1 VCLPGAGGLRRGAAG
16 VSELLPTTARAL
28 EVDLAAVQSR
38 GRIPSVV
45 AAVVRDGE
53 LVWTGTR
60 GRAVRRGDTERP
72 DADTQY
78 KIGSV
83 TKTMTAALV
92 MLALERGEADLDDPV
107 GRFVPEGPFP
117 DASLRS
123 LLAHTAGLSA
133 EPVGSWWERSP
144 GPDAA
149 GLADAHDGAQRVLE
163 PGAMFHY
170 SNLGYGV
177 LGRVVEVVT
186 GQAWR
191 EALQEQLLDPLGM
204 TRTTYQDSPPC
215 AEGFSVHHLTGELTL
230 EPLPDTG
237 AMAPAGQ
244 LWSTVADQARWLT
257 ALVEPDRS
265 VLSEGTLR
273 AMRTPQ
279 GGVPDSDGA
288 GSTYGLGLQVLA
300 GRGRTLIGH
309 GGSMPGFICGAWVDP
324 ASRVGA
330 VVLTNG
336 GYGLDELTTRTVH
349 AVLDA
354 EPPLATEWRPAV
366 DVPADLRDLVG
377 LWYWGQAPSLLRVEG
392 DGFVLTPV
400 DAPGRTLRFA
410 RVEGDTFVGTRGY
423 LEAET
428 LRVVRRQDAEVSHLE
443 CATFVYTRTPYD
455 PAAPI
460 PGGVPAG

>member
-1 VCLPGAGGLRRGAAG
+1 M
-16 VSELLPTTARAL
+16 STLLPTTARSL

-38 GRIPSVV
+38 GRIPSV
-45 AAVVRDGE
+45 AAGVVRDGE
-53 LVWTGTR
+53 LVWTGAR
-60 GRAVRRGDTERP
+60 GRTVRRGAEGRP

-92 MLALERGEADLDDPV
+92 MLARERGELALDDAV
-107 GRFVPEGPFP
+107 GRFLPDGPFP
-117 DASLRS
+117 DASVRA
-123 LLAHTAGLSA
+123 LLAHAAGLSA

-144 GPDAA
+144 GVDAEA
-149 GLADAHDGAQRVLE
+149 LAAAHRDVHPVLE
-163 PGAMFHY
+163 PGVLFHY
-170 SNLGYGV
+170 SNLGYAV

-186 GQAWR
+186 GQTWW
-191 EALQEQLLDPLGM
+191 EALREQLLDPLAM
-204 TRTTYQDSPPC
+204 TRTTYQHSTPH
-215 AEGFSVHHLTGELTL
+215 AEGFSVHHLTGELTV

-257 ALVEPDRS
+257 ALVDPDRS
-265 VLSEGTLR
+265 VLTEASLR

-279 GGVPDSDGA
+279 AGLPDTEGA
-288 GSTYGLGLQVLA
+288 GTTYGLGLQLVA
-300 GRGRTLIGH
+300 RQGRTLAGH
-309 GGSMPGFICGAWVDP
+309 GGSMPGFVCGAWVDP

-336 GYGLDELTTRTVH
+336 GYGLDDLAIRCLH

-354 EPPLATEWRPAV
+354 EPPLAPEWHPVTEL
-366 DVPADLRDLVG
+366 PADLRELVG
-377 LWYWGQAPSLLRVEG
+377 LWYWGHAPSLLRVER

-410 RVEGDTFVGTRGY
+410 RVEDDTFVGTRGY
-423 LEAET
+423 LEGET
-428 LRVVRRQDAEVSHLE
+428 LHVVRRDDGAVSHLE
-443 CATFVYTRTPYD
+443 CATFIYTRTPYD
-455 PAAPI
+455 PKAPI
-460 PGGVPAG
+460 PGGAPGA

>member
-1 VCLPGAGGLRRGAAG
+1 MSDLLPG
-16 VSELLPTTARAL
+16 TARAL
-28 EVDLAAVQSR
+28 EVDLAAAQSK
-38 GRIPSVV
+38 GRLPSVV
-45 AAVVRDGE
+45 AGVVRDGE

-60 GRAVRRGDTERP
+60 GRTVRRGE
-72 DADTQY
+72 DARADLDTQY

-92 MLALERGEADLDDPV
+92 MLARERGELALEDPA
-107 GRFVPEGPFP
+107 GRFVPQLPFP

-133 EPVGSWWERSP
+133 EPRGPWWERSA

-149 GLADAHDGAQRVLE
+149 GFVAAHDGANRVLE
-163 PGAMFHY
+163 PGALFHY

-177 LGRVVEVVT
+177 LGQVIEAVT
-186 GQAWR
+186 GQSWR
-191 EALQEQLLDPLGM
+191 DALQEQLLDPLGM
-204 TRTTYQDSPPC
+204 TRTTYQLDPPH

-244 LWSTVADQARWLT
+244 LWSTVPDQARWLT
-257 ALVEPDRS
+257 ALVDPDRS
-265 VLSEGTLR
+265 VLSAESLR

-279 GGVPDSDGA
+279 GGLPDTEGA
-288 GSTYGLGLQVLA
+288 GTSYGLGLQILA
-300 GRGRTLIGH
+300 GRGRSLVGH
-309 GGSMPGFICGAWVDP
+309 GGSMPGFVCGVWVDP
-324 ASRVGA
+324 ASLVGA

-336 GYGLDELTTRTVH
+336 GYGLADLASRTVH
-349 AVLDA
+349 TVLDA
-354 EPPLATEWRPAV
+354 EPPLAPEWQPASE
-366 DVPADLRDLVG
+366 VPADLVELVG
-377 LWYWGQAPSLLRVEG
+377 LWYWGHAPSLLRVEG

-400 DAPGRTLRFA
+400 DSPGRTLRFV
-410 RVEGDTFVGTRGY
+410 RGEGDTFVGTRGY

-428 LRVVRRQDAEVSHLE
+428 LRVVRRADGVVSHLE

-455 PAAPI
+455 PEAPI
-460 PGGVPAG
+460 PGGVPG

>member
-1 VCLPGAGGLRRGAAG
+1 MNALLPG
-16 VSELLPTTARAL
+16 TARAV

-38 GRIPSVV
+38 GRIPSAVLG
-45 AAVVRDGE
+45 VVRDGE
-53 LVWTGTR
+53 LVWSGAR
-60 GRAVRRGDTERP
+60 GRAVRRGEDARP
-72 DADTQY
+72 DTDTQY

-92 MLALERGEADLDDPV
+92 MLARERGEVGLDDPV

-117 DASLRS
+117 DATLRS

-133 EPVGSWWERSP
+133 EPVGSWWERTP

-149 GLADAHDGAQRVLE
+149 ALADAHDGAQRVLE

-170 SNLGYGV
+170 SNLGYGM
-177 LGRVVEVVT
+177 LGRVVEAVS
-186 GQAWR
+186 GLSWR
-191 EALQEQLLDPLGM
+191 DALHEKLLGPLGM
-204 TRTTYQDSPPC
+204 TRTTYQNSSPH
-215 AEGFSVHHLTGELTL
+215 AEGLAVHHLTGELTV

-257 ALVEPDRS
+257 ALVDPDRS
-265 VLSEGTLR
+265 VLSAESLR

-279 GGVPDSDGA
+279 GGLPDTEGA
-288 GSTYGLGLQVLA
+288 GTAYGLGLQLLA
-300 GRGRTLIGH
+300 GRGRTLVGH
-309 GGSMPGFICGAWVDP
+309 GGSMPGFVCGAWVDP

-336 GYGLDELTTRTVH
+336 GYGLDDLASRTVH

-354 EPPLATEWRPAV
+354 EPPLAPEWRPAGA
-366 DVPADLRDLVG
+366 VPADLRDLVG

-410 RVEGDTFVGTRGY
+410 RVAGDTFVGTRGY

-428 LRVVRRQDAEVSHLE
+428 LRVGRGEDGTVTHLE

-460 PGGVPAG
+460 PGGAPGG

>member
-1 VCLPGAGGLRRGAAG
+1 MNAGAGT
-16 VSELLPTTARAL
+16 LLPTTARAL
-28 EVDLAAVQSR
+28 EVELAAVQSR
-38 GRIPSVV
+38 NRIPSLV
-45 AAVVRDGE
+45 AGVVRDGE

-60 GRAVRRGDTERP
+60 GRTVRRGE
-72 DADTQY
+72 DAPPQLDTQY

-92 MLALERGEADLDDPV
+92 MLARERGEVALEDPV

-144 GPDAA
+144 GVDAA
-149 GLADAHDGAQRVLE
+149 ELAKAHHDAEPVLA

-177 LGRVVEVVT
+177 LGRVVEEVT
-186 GQAWR
+186 GQTWR

-204 TRTTYQDSPPC
+204 TRTTYQHTSPY
-215 AEGFSVHHLTGELTL
+215 AEGFAVHHLTGELTR

-244 LWSTVADQARWLT
+244 LWSTVGDQARWLT
-257 ALVEPDRS
+257 ALVDPDRS
-265 VLSEGTLR
+265 VLSEESLR

-279 GGVPDSDGA
+279 GGLPDTEGLGA
-288 GSTYGLGLQVLA
+288 SYGLGLQILA
-300 GRGRTLIGH
+300 GRGRTLVGH
-309 GGSMPGFICGAWVDP
+309 GGSMPGFVCGAWVDP

-330 VVLTNG
+330 VVLTNT
-336 GYGLDELTTRTVH
+336 GYGLDELTPRAVH
-349 AVLDA
+349 TVLDA
-354 EPPLATEWRPAV
+354 EPPLAPEWLPPVAV
-366 DVPADLRDLVG
+366 PDDLRDLVG

-392 DGFVLTPV
+392 DGFVLAPV
-400 DAPGRTLRFA
+400 EVPGRVLHFA

-428 LRVVRRQDAEVSHLE
+428 LRVVRRDDGSVSHLE

-460 PGGVPAG
+460 PGGVPG

>member
-1 VCLPGAGGLRRGAAG
+1 M
-16 VSELLPTTARAL
+16 SDSTSLLPTTARAL
-28 EVDLAAVQSR
+28 EVDLAAVQNR
-38 GRIPSVV
+38 GRLPSVV
-45 AAVVRDGE
+45 AGVVRDGG

-60 GRAVRRGDTERP
+60 GRTVRRGDDARP

-92 MLALERGEADLDDPV
+92 MLARERGELALDDRV
-107 GRFVPEGPFP
+107 SRFVSEGPFP

-144 GPDAA
+144 GVDAA
-149 GLADAHDGAQRVLE
+149 ALAAAHADEQWVLE

-186 GQAWR
+186 GLTWA
-191 EALQEQLLDPLGM
+191 EALQQQLLDPLGL
-204 TRTTYQDSPPC
+204 TRTTYQFSVPY
-215 AEGFSVHHLTGELTL
+215 AEGFAVHHLTGELTV

-244 LWSTVADQARWLT
+244 LWSTLPDQARWLT
-257 ALVEPDRS
+257 ALVDPDRS
-265 VLSEGTLR
+265 VLSEDSLR

-279 GGVPDSDGA
+279 GGLPDTEGA
-288 GSTYGLGLQVLA
+288 GTAYGLGLQVLA
-300 GRGRTLIGH
+300 GRGRTLVGH
-309 GGSMPGFICGAWVDP
+309 GGSMPGFVCGAWVDP

-330 VVLTNG
+330 VVLSNG
-336 GYGLDELTTRTVH
+336 GYGLDDLATRSIH

-354 EPPLATEWRPAV
+354 EPPLAPEWRPARE
-366 DVPADLRDLVG
+366 VPADLGDLVG

-428 LRVVRRQDAEVSHLE
+428 LRVVRREDGGVSHLE

-455 PAAPI
+455 PQAPI
-460 PGGVPAG
+460 PGGVPGA

>member
-1 VCLPGAGGLRRGAAG
+1 MSGPGP
-16 VSELLPTTARAL
+16 SLLPTTARAL

-53 LVWTGTR
+53 LAWTGVR
-60 GRAVRRGDTERP
+60 GRLVRRGEGARP
-72 DADTQY
+72 DPNTQY

-92 MLALERGEADLDDPV
+92 MLARERGDVDLGDPA

-117 DASLRS
+117 DASLRA

-133 EPVGSWWERSP
+133 EPSGSWWERSP
-144 GPDAA
+144 GVDAA
-149 GLADAHDGAQRVLE
+149 GLAAAHQGAQRVLE
-163 PGAMFHY
+163 PGAMYHY
-170 SNLGYGV
+170 SNLGYGL

-186 GQAWR
+186 GQTWW
-191 EALQEQLLDPLGM
+191 EAMQEQLLAPVGM
-204 TRTTYQDSPPC
+204 TRTTYRHDPPH
-215 AEGFSVHHLTGELTL
+215 AEGFAVHHLTGEVTP

-257 ALVEPDRS
+257 ALVDPDRS
-265 VLSEGTLR
+265 VLSEESLR

-279 GGVPDSDGA
+279 GGLPDTEGA
-288 GSTYGLGLQVLA
+288 GTAYGLGLQVLA
-300 GRGRTLIGH
+300 GRGRTLVGH
-309 GGSMPGFICGAWVDP
+309 GGSMPGFVCGAWVDP

-330 VVLTNG
+330 VVLSNG
-336 GYGLDELTTRTVH
+336 GYGLDDLATRSLH

-354 EPPLATEWRPAV
+354 EPPLAPEWRPTDA
-366 DVPADLRDLVG
+366 VPADLRELVG

-392 DGFVLTPV
+392 DGFVLSPV

-410 RVEGDTFVGTRGY
+410 RVDGDTFVGTRGY

-428 LRVVRRQDAEVSHLE
+428 LRVHRHEDGTVSHLE

-455 PAAPI
+455 PQAPI
-460 PGGVPAG
+460 PGGVPEA